1 MPFLAVAAPTLNLG
15 RYLGCP
21 KAFDRKMALYF
32 IAPFGFTATALGYP
46 QHKNAGVSACSLGG
60 IMTVLLAV
68 TWAPMM
74 AHRTAFML
82 GGCSLMLSA
91 QFWTNTLTKEQLP
104 PCAEG
109 QASSRHTC

>member
-1 MPFLAVAAPTLNLG
+1 MPLLAVAAPTLNLG

-46 QHKNAGVSACSLGG
+46 QHKNVGVTACNLGG
-60 IMTVLLAV
+60 ITTVLLAV
-68 TWAPMM
+68 TWVPMM

-91 QFWTNTLTKEQLP
+91 QFWANSLTKEQSP
-104 PCAEG
+104 PCVEG
-109 QASSRHTC
+109 QALSCRKC

>member
-1 MPFLAVAAPTLNLG
+1 MPLLAVAAPTLNVG

-21 KAFDRKMALYF
+21 KTFDRKMALYF
-32 IAPFGFTATALGYP
+32 IAPFGFTATAMGYP
-46 QHKNAGVSACSLGG
+46 QHRNAAVSACSLGG
-60 IMTVLLAV
+60 IATVVLAV

-74 AHRTAFML
+74 AYRTAFML

-91 QFWTNTLTKEQLP
+91 QFWTDGLKKEQP

-109 QASSRHTC
+109 QAQPCRTC